1 MRRILL
7 LTIAMLS
14 IATLA
19 SANHI
24 GIFSDASGASCYL
37 APGLNA
43 NVTVIEKFSLGSTG
57 VRFSVT
63 KGANEFVAFS
73 SPYTT
78 VGYLT
83 SDITVYYDACLTGSN
98 VVGTAVMN
106 LTGGRLYIH
115 PAQGQTQVLYTD
127 CTFVDH
133 RATWGYAV
141 IGGSDYCAEALA
153 TESTTWGRVK
163 ELYR

>member
-1 MRRILL
+1 MNAHQHTRGFNFHTLNLQDLL
-7 LTIAMLS
+7 EAREAYHIHLS
-14 IATLA
+14 NL
-19 SANHI
+19 
-24 GIFSDASGASCYL
+24 
-37 APGLNA
+37 P
-43 NVTVIEKFSLGSTG
+43 
-57 VRFSVT
+57 
-63 KGANEFVAFS
+63 
-73 SPYTT
+73 
-78 VGYLT
+78 
-83 SDITVYYDACLTGSN
+83 N